1 MSVVDIFN
9 FDESKIAFSAP
20 VSSTSQEGGVSY
32 TKIYFNY
39 DGDKFNF
46 ELPVV
51 EMTINENTKK
61 KYKAFS
67 SKIKLNICKPEHIAK
82 IVEIFTKIYNKS
94 AMHIEATKAKL
105 NFKNKAKFKADKA
118 EESGFN
124 NPLYYIIDKETGEKT
139 NQPPM
144 IYANLNINN
153 KDKTI
158 IKYPSSNSQ
167 FKVFDYTQY
176 LGTKLHCIPVLRISN
191 LFIGSDGDIRLQLQ
205 LGQATLIK
213 IIESTEFDQS
223 KSFNKYGIDISSAVC
238 NFSDLKNCQVSNVH
252 LEHEEDI
259 DLEDMLAN
267 TDC

>member
-9 FDESKIAFSAP
+9 FDESKISFSAP

-32 TKIYFNY
+32 QKIYFNY

-61 KYKAFS
+61 KYKAYS
-67 SKIKLNICKPEHIAK
+67 AKIKINICKPDHINK
-82 IVEIFTKIYNKS
+82 IVDIFNKIYNKS
-94 AMHIEATKAKL
+94 AAHIEATKAKL

-124 NPLYYIIDKETGEKT
+124 NPLYYIVDKETGERT
-139 NQPPM
+139 QQPPM

-153 KDKTI
+153 KDKTT

-176 LGTKLHCIPVLRISN
+176 LGTKLHCIPVLKISN
-191 LFIGSDGDIRLQLQ
+191 LFIGCDGDIRLQLQ

-213 IIESTEFDQS
+213 ILESTEFDQS
-223 KSFNKYGIDISSAVC
+223 NSFNKYGIDISSTIC
-238 NFSDLKNCQVSNVH
+238 NFNDMKSCVVSNIVV
-252 LEHEEDI
+252 ENAEDI
-259 DLEDMLAN
+259 DLEEMLAN
-267 TDC
+267 E